1 MLLVS
6 LSLSKDIQAFNTFKM
21 KLQAFIL
28 IATIFKII
36 SAKSLQTE
44 TFQCNIPEG
53 KEFDSCEF
61 SHVNYTCISTQE
73 KSVNE
78 DCPEN
83 HFQVDKSDKG
93 CNFTIQNLK
102 PDLFGTWTCKL
113 YSDNSDSEVNYG
125 DPNVIFEE
133 EFQAGA
139 LLSLLSNKKIS
150 TIVWIVVPGI
160 LVIGVISF
168 FILKKKG
175 CNKNIYKL

>member
-1 MLLVS
+1 
-6 LSLSKDIQAFNTFKM
+6 M

-53 KEFDSCEF
+53 KEFDKCEF
-61 SHVNYTCISTQE
+61 SHVNYTCIFTQE

-83 HFQVDKSDKG
+83 HFQVDKSNKG
-93 CNFTIQNLK
+93 CDFTIQNLK

-113 YSDNSDSEVNYG
+113 YSDNSDTEVDYG
-125 DPNVIFEE
+125 NSNVIFEE
-133 EFQAGA
+133 EFQLQDNQAGA
-139 LLSLLSNKKIS
+139 LLSNKKIS
-150 TIVWIVVPGI
+150 TIVWIVVPSI

-175 CNKNIYKL
+175 CNQNIY

>member
-1 MLLVS
+1 
-6 LSLSKDIQAFNTFKM
+6 M

-113 YSDNSDSEVNYG
+113 YSDNSDSEVYYG

-133 EFQAGA
+133 EFQLQDNQAGA
-139 LLSLLSNKKIS
+139 LLSNKKIS

-175 CNKNIYKL
+175 CNQNIYKL